1 MAALRVLV
9 ADDHDIVRKGIR
21 SLIQEREGWEVCG
34 EASDGRDA
42 VVKAKS
48 LEPDIVILDIS
59 MPLLNGLEATRQIR
73 KNRPTTQVLILS
85 IHETEQVIQQVLEAG
100 AMGYLFKSDAGRDL
114 VGAIEALE
122 RNKTFFTSKVA
133 QLVLDTFVGKRPLSE
148 SGTTALTAREREVV
162 QLLAEGKSSK
172 EIAVALDLTVKTAET
187 HRSNLMRKLKVHSVS
202 ELVLYAVRN
211 NIVDVSPFPLST

>member
-9 ADDHDIVRKGIR
+9 ADDHEIVRKGIR
-21 SLIQEREGWEVCG
+21 SLIEEREGWEVCG

-42 VVKAKS
+42 VVKAQS

-73 KNRPTTQVLILS
+73 KNRPTSQVLILS
-85 IHETEQVIQQVLEAG
+85 MHETEQVIQQVLEAG

-202 ELVLYAVRN
+202 ELVLYAVQN

>member
-9 ADDHDIVRKGIR
+9 ADDHEIVRKGIR
-21 SLIQEREGWEVCG
+21 SLIEEREGWEVCG

-42 VVKAKS
+42 VVKAQS

-73 KNRPTTQVLILS
+73 KNRPTSQVLILS
-85 IHETEQVIQQVLEAG
+85 MHETEQVIQQVLEAG

-187 HRSNLMRKLKVHSVS
+187 HRSNLMRKLGLHSVS
-202 ELVLYAVRN
+202 ELVLYAVQN